1 MNGHDG
7 LLAVLERENIRKVD
21 GRYSNGF
28 WFTGECD
35 QLVADGVARIMT
47 VKGVEFYALKAR
59 RAT

>member
-1 MNGHDG
+1 
-7 LLAVLERENIRKVD
+7 LAVLERENIRKMD